1 MHIFRREAY
10 NLGVLGWSFVMG
22 WGVIGSGRPLSAL
35 AVETAS
41 LLGLVVLILSAE

>member
-1 MHIFRREAY
+1 MHIFRRKAY

-22 WGVIGSGRPLSAL
+22 GCDQFRASLSAL

-41 LLGLVVLILSAE
+41 LLGLVV